1 MMSSRTRAGSTVCA
15 RDIDFV
21 TKSILC
27 APMRQGDRIVGV
39 MQVLNKRSGEPFT
52 DQDLRLLTTLAIQ
65 AAVAGGERA
74 AGAQP
79 EGET

>member
-1 MMSSRTRAGSTVCA
+1 VA

-27 APMRQGDRIVGV
+27 APMRQGDRNRRRDAG
-39 MQVLNKRSGEPFT
+39 LNKRSGEPFT

-65 AAVAGGERA
+65 AAVLWRTRGWCAG
-74 AGAQP
+74 
-79 EGET
+79 